1 MKVCT
6 YCGRENDEQ
15 VTHCHECGTSFATMD
30 TTQSSTNGK
39 RCSVSAW
46 PYALL
51 VPVLVVLAHDAD
63 ASLEGWSW
71 RNNALLA
78 RPFPPVILGSLGLI
92 AVVSFF
98 VIRPFTSRVIN
109 RWVAFT
115 ACIAFFSLVAIVLLP
130 KLAE

>member
-6 YCGRENDEQ
+6 YCGKENDEQ
-15 VTHCHECGTSFATMD
+15 VAHCPECGTSFATLS
-30 TTQSSTNGK
+30 TTQSSEGK
-39 RCSVSAW
+39 PRCVSAW

-51 VPVLVVLAHDAD
+51 VPVLVVLIHDAD
-63 ASLEGWSW
+63 TSLGGWSW

-78 RPFPPVILGSLGLI
+78 RPLPPVLLGSLALI

-98 VIRPFTSRVIN
+98 VIRPCTARVID
-109 RWVAFT
+109 RWAAFLG
-115 ACIAFFSLVAIVLLP
+115 CVAFFSLAAIKLLG